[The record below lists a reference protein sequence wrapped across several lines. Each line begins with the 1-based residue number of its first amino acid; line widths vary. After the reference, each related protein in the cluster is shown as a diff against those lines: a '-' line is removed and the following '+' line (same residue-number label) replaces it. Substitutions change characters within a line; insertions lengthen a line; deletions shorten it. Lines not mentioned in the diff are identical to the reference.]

1 MSWSQQDTSFKK
13 LQNKRIT
20 TSTGKG
26 IDEEKGASALE
37 LYLPDIKTDLIPGT
51 PPGTSTSVLS
61 YTGSIGQTFAVD
73 TSVPGNLTWFATSG
87 YGNTTSANDG
97 SAGSEALR
105 LGDWISDKYDAFG
118 TVSGSGYEVKVYDKD
133 SNLITK
139 ADPSDWLFDYQTGIL
154 IFNSSSTTY
163 GAVTSTGP
171 FRVAGYRYI
180 GNKGI
185 ISANYGGLGYTS
197 YTKGD
202 LLVGAGSTF
211 IKLNVG
217 SNDYVLTADSTS
229 SSGLKWAVS
238 TGGAVGSGITTLNSL
253 TATSQSF
260 EVGTAGNV
268 FNISSIGSSHTFNI
282 PIAGSGST
290 GLITTLAQTIAGQK
304 TFTSAILA
312 DLTGTATTAGYATTA
327 GFATTASY
335 AHQSGYA
342 ITSGLATTASNLN
355 LVNVSSGTYYP
366 VLSNT
371 SSSVNGIGASVN
383 SFFSFN
389 AANGAF
395 GATSIS
401 ISAGNSYSINGNSVL
416 SATSL
421 GTGVTNSSLTALG
434 TITTGTWAGTLI
446 TARYG
451 GTGYNTYAKGDIL
464 VGVGNTLA
472 KLSVGN
478 DLTIL
483 AADSSSGTGLT
494 WKGLLTPTY
503 GAFGSTTTQ
512 NVIAANTITLVSFN
526 TVFYA
531 NNVSIGSGITN
542 RVYIND
548 NGIFDVQFSSQMSLS
563 TGNTP
568 QTIDMWFLVDGV
580 PIPNSGTRQTVT
592 GKDQE
597 SVLTVNL
604 VQPFFSGQYIQLAYS
619 SPDVHM
625 TLGAFSNL
633 TSPTRPD
640 IPSIILTVEPISGIL
655 PGSGLAVTGL
665 ASLNLLTSN
674 AQTLVTGTSGVDFN
688 INSIGSVHTFNIPD
702 ASTTARG
709 LITTGSQTLLGSK
722 TFASGVAIT
731 STTASTSSS
740 TGALVVSGGV
750 GIGQTLFTS
759 SSYASSISGVVLNNS
774 VITTGTWAGSSITAY
789 YGGTG
794 HSSYTK
800 GDILVG
806 VGNTLAKLPVGTD
819 AYILSASSASAI
831 GLSWTANTSVGGS
844 GTSAYVPVWTSS
856 GTNLT
861 DSIMQQFESTM
872 IISGQLKAITKS
884 FKIDHP
890 IYPEKMYLEH
900 GSLEGPEHGAYQR
913 GTGKGIYKVII
924 NLPDYWAALV
934 EDNYTIH
941 ITSKCKHNL
950 YVYSQSPNNF
960 EIRRIGN
967 SILRREYIEFDYF
980 IIGERKDIKIIIEQN
995 K

>member
-133 SNLITK
+133 DNLITK

-171 FRVAGYRYI
+171 FRVVGYRYI

-211 IKLNVG
+211 IKFNVG
-217 SNDYVLTADSTS
+217 SNDYVLTADSTT
-229 SSGLKWAVS
+229 SSGLKWA
-238 TGGAVGSGITTLNSL
+238 A
-253 TATSQSF
+253 ATS
-260 EVGTAGNV
+260 G
-268 FNISSIGSSHTFNI
+268 
-282 PIAGSGST
+282 
-290 GLITTLAQTIAGQK
+290 
-304 TFTSAILA
+304 
-312 DLTGTATTAGYATTA
+312 
-327 GFATTASY
+327 
-335 AHQSGYA
+335 
-342 ITSGLATTASNLN
+342 
-355 LVNVSSGTYYP
+355 
-366 VLSNT
+366 
-371 SSSVNGIGASVN
+371 
-383 SFFSFN
+383 
-389 AANGAF
+389 
-395 GATSIS
+395 
-401 ISAGNSYSINGNSVL
+401 
-416 SATSL
+416 
-421 GTGVTNSSLTALG
+421 
-434 TITTGTWAGTLI
+434 
-446 TARYG
+446 
-451 GTGYNTYAKGDIL
+451 
-464 VGVGNTLA
+464 
-472 KLSVGN
+472 
-478 DLTIL
+478 
-483 AADSSSGTGLT
+483 
-494 WKGLLTPTY
+494 
-503 GAFGSTTTQ
+503 
-512 NVIAANTITLVSFN
+512 
-526 TVFYA
+526 
-531 NNVSIGSGITN
+531 
-542 RVYIND
+542 
-548 NGIFDVQFSSQMSLS
+548 
-563 TGNTP
+563 
-568 QTIDMWFLVDGV
+568 
-580 PIPNSGTRQTVT
+580 
-592 GKDQE
+592 
-597 SVLTVNL
+597 
-604 VQPFFSGQYIQLAYS
+604 
-619 SPDVHM
+619 
-625 TLGAFSNL
+625 
-633 TSPTRPD
+633 
-640 IPSIILTVEPISGIL
+640 
-655 PGSGLAVTGL
+655 
-665 ASLNLLTSN
+665 
-674 AQTLVTGTSGVDFN
+674 
-688 INSIGSVHTFNIPD
+688 
-702 ASTTARG
+702 
-709 LITTGSQTLLGSK
+709 
-722 TFASGVAIT
+722 
-731 STTASTSSS
+731 
-740 TGALVVSGGV
+740 
-750 GIGQTLFTS
+750 
-759 SSYASSISGVVLNNS
+759 
-774 VITTGTWAGSSITAY
+774 
-789 YGGTG
+789 
-794 HSSYTK
+794 
-800 GDILVG
+800 
-806 VGNTLAKLPVGTD
+806 
-819 AYILSASSASAI
+819 
-831 GLSWTANTSVGGS
+831 SVGGS

>member
-26 IDEEKGASALE
+26 INEEKGASALE

-51 PPGTSTSVLS
+51 PPGASTSVLS
-61 YTGSIGQTFAVD
+61 YTGSIGQTLAVD

-87 YGNTTSANDG
+87 YGNTTSANNG
-97 SAGSEALR
+97 SAGSETQR

-154 IFNSSSTTY
+154 VFNNASTTY
-163 GAVTSTGP
+163 GTVTSTGP
-171 FRVAGYRYI
+171 FRVVGYRYI

-185 ISANYGGLGYTS
+185 ISASYGGLGYTS

-217 SNDYVLTADSTS
+217 SNDYVLTADSTT
-229 SSGLKWAVS
+229 SSGLRWAVS
-238 TGGAVGSGITTLNSL
+238 VGSGITTLNSL

-389 AANGAF
+389 ASTGSF
-395 GATSIS
+395 GATSVNILT
-401 ISAGNSYSINGNSVL
+401 GQSYNIGGNSVL

-434 TITTGTWAGTLI
+434 TITTGTWAG
-446 TARYG
+446 
-451 GTGYNTYAKGDIL
+451 
-464 VGVGNTLA
+464 
-472 KLSVGN
+472 
-478 DLTIL
+478 
-483 AADSSSGTGLT
+483 
-494 WKGLLTPTY
+494 
-503 GAFGSTTTQ
+503 ST
-512 NVIAANTITLVSFN
+512 
-526 TVFYA
+526 
-531 NNVSIGSGITN
+531 
-542 RVYIND
+542 
-548 NGIFDVQFSSQMSLS
+548 
-563 TGNTP
+563 
-568 QTIDMWFLVDGV
+568 
-580 PIPNSGTRQTVT
+580 
-592 GKDQE
+592 
-597 SVLTVNL
+597 
-604 VQPFFSGQYIQLAYS
+604 
-619 SPDVHM
+619 
-625 TLGAFSNL
+625 
-633 TSPTRPD
+633 
-640 IPSIILTVEPISGIL
+640 
-655 PGSGLAVTGL
+655 
-665 ASLNLLTSN
+665 
-674 AQTLVTGTSGVDFN
+674 
-688 INSIGSVHTFNIPD
+688 
-702 ASTTARG
+702 
-709 LITTGSQTLLGSK
+709 
-722 TFASGVAIT
+722 
-731 STTASTSSS
+731 
-740 TGALVVSGGV
+740 
-750 GIGQTLFTS
+750 
-759 SSYASSISGVVLNNS
+759 
-774 VITTGTWAGSSITAY
+774 ITAY

-831 GLSWTANTSVGGS
+831 GLSWTENTSVGGS
-844 GTSAYVPVWTSS
+844 GTSAYVPIWTSS
-856 GTNLT
+856 GANLT
-861 DSIMQQFESTM
+861 NSIMQQFESTM

-913 GTGKGIYKVII
+913 GTGKGINKVII
-924 NLPDYWAALV
+924 DLPDYWPALV